1 MINDPNLFVDIG
13 NKVTTVYHTKNG
25 QPEVLNINNKSSNL
39 SMVIFTSSGIIFG
52 SENSLQINEETTFR
66 GIIRKLI
73 RDKPL
78 TFKTE
83 NVKEKTEKCNV
94 DPQVALSVYFRTFS
108 TINKGLKHF
117 YTIIPTW
124 WNDDIRTKFT
134 QAAKD
139 VGVKLTLIE
148 SFEAIAMAYR
158 DIIESK
164 DQKTIIFDF
173 GDSGIQCYKFSITN
187 GDKKINYENYH
198 YIQFGG
204 HHILKAITKE
214 IFKKLEKSAENSQSA
229 KEIVVGYNSNCKSKK
244 QNFKVQVYE
253 SVKGVPNLRDINFVS
268 KLGDV
273 NITITSDEYM
283 KNEIIK
289 QGMEVVE
296 KEINEFIKNS
306 KDYHIEIR
314 GSQFSTAFLP
324 DLSRKDD
331 KCFQNIT
338 LNILC
343 HGGAKYYLSQIN
355 EPEIFNDA
363 HDFKQYRCQFET
375 GKEKEDKKG
384 IISSDIVPVKDGKED
399 EKGIISSD
407 IVQVND
413 GKEDEK
419 LDKSYFEQRMNEI
432 DIIQKGEKLLNDM
445 GDYISDDELQINTED
460 KYNKTMEECQKKIK
474 RKAEKKGITD
484 EQIQSVLEKIK
495 RDENSKQKVNEI
507 CASTDRIFKSD
518 KIGLKEDFYQYAELL
533 SIAQLENAKAQLDA
547 IPNMDQKEDF

>member
-83 NVKEKTEKCNV
+83 NVEEICNV

-124 WNDDIRTKFT
+124 WDDDIRNKFT
-134 QAAKD
+134 RAATK
-139 VGVKLTLIE
+139 VGVTLTLIE

-187 GDKKINYENYH
+187 GGKKINYENYH

-214 IFKKLEKSAENSQSA
+214 ILKKLEESAENSKSA
-229 KEIVVGYNSNCKSKK
+229 KEIVNGYYSSKSKK

-343 HGGAKYYLSQIN
+343 HGGAKYYLSRIN

-363 HDFKQYRCQFET
+363 PNFSTFRFKFENIINRT
-375 GKEKEDKKG
+375 KDKR
-384 IISSDIVPVKDGKED
+384 SDITPAYEAN
-399 EKGIISSD
+399 IT
-407 IVQVND
+407 
-413 GKEDEK
+413 
-419 LDKSYFEQRMNEI
+419 YFEKRMNEI

-445 GDYISDDELQINTED
+445 GDYISDDELQINTKD
-460 KYNKTMEECQKKIK
+460 KYNETMKECQKKIK
-474 RKAEKKGITD
+474 NKAKKSITD
-484 EQIQSVLEKIK
+484 QQIKTVLNEIE
-495 RDENSKQKVNEI
+495 RDENSKQKVNET
-507 CASTDRIFKSD
+507 CAITDKIFKSD

-533 SIAQLENAKAQLDA
+533 YIAQLENAKAQLDA
-547 IPNMDQKEDF
+547 IPNMDQKEEF